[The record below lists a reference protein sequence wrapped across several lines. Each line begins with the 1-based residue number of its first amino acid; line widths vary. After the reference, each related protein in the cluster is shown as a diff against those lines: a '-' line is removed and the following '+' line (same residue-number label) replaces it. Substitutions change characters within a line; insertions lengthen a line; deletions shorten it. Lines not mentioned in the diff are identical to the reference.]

1 MDPADPLLPKILVLV
16 ILILIN
22 AFFAAAEIAV
32 ISLSETKLRKQAEE
46 AAAPKQ
52 AVTCPWCGA
61 TTTPDESGRCE
72 FCGGSVKN

>member
-46 AAAPKQ
+46 GDKKAK
-52 AVTCPWCGA
+52 
-61 TTTPDESGRCE
+61 
-72 FCGGSVKN
+72 

>member
-1 MDPADPLLPKILVLV
+1 MPDDPFLPKLVLLV

-46 AAAPKQ
+46 GDKQ
-52 AVTCPWCGA
+52 AARLLKLTQAPDHFLWTPMPS
-61 TTTPDESGRCE
+61 TT
-72 FCGGSVKN
+72 